1 MGYDRDDILEQ
12 IEKNIPTKCER
23 CGARLYFKGSGRYVC
38 QRCHIDYYDDFGLI
52 KKYIDENGPAPAVE
66 ISVKTGVKLEVIDM
80 LLEKGRLEMPGEL
93 KEAERCE
100 RCGALFPIGRYCKE
114 CIEDTSKGIMNI
126 FKNEENLPYQ
136 SRQEIRKQKIS
147 MKKTGCT
154 ILITSKISGKL
165 KNKITSKNKNRTKCK

>member
-1 MGYDRDDILEQ
+1 M
-12 IEKNIPTKCER
+12 
-23 CGARLYFKGSGRYVC
+23 YFKGSGRYVC
-38 QRCHIDYYDDFGLI
+38 PRCHVDYYDDFGVI

-66 ISVKTGVKLEVIDM
+66 ISVETGVKLEVIDM

-126 FKNEENLPYQ
+126 FKNEEAQ
-136 SRQEIRKQKIS
+136 RRKFAIS
-147 MKKTGCT
+147 KQARDKE
-154 ILITSKISGKL
+154 
-165 KNKITSKNKNRTKCK
+165 TKDRYEKDRMHYLNHIKDKW